1 MNRDIT
7 TLIFAS
13 NNEDDI
19 ADAIISARALSDSI
33 TVIDIGSTDKTAA
46 IARTN
51 GASVIK
57 HEPVVYVE
65 PARAA
70 GIKSVKT
77 PWVFILDA
85 DERITEDLAK
95 EIQKTI
101 KDTAHTYFKVPR
113 KNIFAKRVWFA
124 HGGWWPDTQM
134 RLIHTHH
141 IKDWPARI
149 HSTPEITGTM
159 GHLNEPFLHFFHG
172 DFTSMTTKTIKYE
185 AIEAELLSKAGRA
198 STTLICMRK
207 FAGELWRRLIR
218 DRGYRDGVIGYLEAV
233 YQAYSKTVTY
243 LFVYELE
250 HKSPAKT
257 HS

>member
-13 NNEDDI
+13 NSKEDI
-19 ADAIISARALSDSI
+19 EDAIASAHALSDAV
-33 TVIDIGSTDKTAA
+33 TVVDIGSTDQTAT
-46 IARTN
+46 IARSC
-51 GASVIK
+51 GATVIK
-57 HEPVVYVE
+57 HETVAYVE

-85 DERITEDLAK
+85 DERMTPELAK
-95 EIQKTI
+95 EIRDVIQATK
-101 KDTAHTYFKVPR
+101 HTYFKVPR
-113 KNIFAKRVWFA
+113 KNVFAKRIWLA

-134 RLIHTHH
+134 RLINTHH

-159 GHLNEPFLHFFHG
+159 GLLKEPFLHFFHG
-172 DFTSMTTKTIKYE
+172 DFASMTTKTIKYE
-185 AIEAELLSKAGRA
+185 GIEAGLLAKAGRP
-198 STTLICMRK
+198 STVLICMRK

-250 HKSPAKT
+250 HTPPAKK
-257 HS
+257 HA